1 MPQAIKTAIYT
12 KLTADQTAGTL
23 YAAVGGRI
31 FENEGQDDSALPL
44 LVYEVTSSATS
55 NVMTGDKEIVQAV
68 ATLLYGHKRLGSAA
82 LGSIE
87 GKLYSLLNGISMT
100 TTGYDRGVV
109 LATSRDIRQNFED
122 VLSSQSVYRIEATS
136 T

>member
-1 MPQAIKTAIYT
+1 MSQAINTAIYT
-12 KLTADQTAGTL
+12 KLTADQSAGTL

-44 LVYEVTSSATS
+44 LVYEVTTAETS
-55 NVMTGDKEIVQAV
+55 NVMDGKEIIRANVTF
-68 ATLLYGHKRLGSAA
+68 TLFGHKRLGNAA
-82 LGSIE
+82 LGTIE
-87 GKLYSLLNGISMT
+87 GKLYTLLNGEGIT

-109 LATSRDIRQNFED
+109 IATSRDVRQNLVD
-122 VLSSQSVYRIEATS
+122 VLSSQSVYRLEATS

>member
-44 LVYEVTSSATS
+44 LVYEVTSSTTS
-55 NVMTGDKEIVQAV
+55 NVMDGKEIVQSV
-68 ATLLYGHKRLGSAA
+68 ATFTLYGHKRLGTAA

-87 GKLYSLLNGISMT
+87 GKLYSLLNGLSMT

-109 LATSRDIRQNFED
+109 LATSRDVRQNFDD

>member
-12 KLTADQTAGTL
+12 KLTDDQTAGTL

-55 NVMTGDKEIVQAV
+55 NMMGGKEILQAI
-68 ATLLYGHKRLGSAA
+68 ATFTLYGHKRLGNAA
-82 LGSIE
+82 LGALE
-87 GKLYSLLNGISMT
+87 DKLYNLLNDAELT
-100 TTGYDRGVV
+100 TTGYDRAVV
-109 LATSRDIRQNFED
+109 LATSRDVRQNFDD
-122 VLSSQSVYRIEATS
+122 VLSSQSVYTLEATS